1 MKKYNALLLALF
13 LLIASY
19 SVISYVNADSRN
31 KSEGPFVGLKL
42 IPEEQSID
50 LSEGSPLN
58 VEFAQGI
65 SEGQF
70 FNLINLVNINS
81 NKSIDIKKSIKGHQL
96 IITPQ
101 IALENAKEYI
111 LYIPPYSLANTN
123 GEKLKDNYILKFI
136 VVSEES
142 YQQDSVINSTYQNL
156 TVVESTYDDFS
167 VIKSTYGKHL
177 MKTVFLSEST
187 NGSVPSL
194 TQGAQVGGEIYA
206 GIDKSGFIG
215 ANGDLWLWGSN
226 EMGQLGDFITP
237 SSNKPIQLA
246 GSDVVAMNKGITGGT
261 YSTYALKTDGT
272 VTTFGFNY
280 YGFLGL
286 GPAGD
291 QTDFIV
297 SPTSIY
303 GLSNVNNISS
313 RYYHTLAVKS
323 NGSLWGWGDNQ
334 YGQVGGDSTQL
345 ITTPEQIKG
354 VNGSA
359 LTNIIASDVGEI
371 HSIAL
376 SSNGNV
382 YVWGG
387 IITVNWG
394 MEPS

>member
-19 SVISYVNADSRN
+19 SLISYVNADSIN
-31 KSEGPFVGLKL
+31 KSEESFVGLKL
-42 IPEEQSID
+42 IPEEQTID
-50 LSEGSPLN
+50 LSEDSPLN
-58 VEFAQGI
+58 VEFDQGI

-70 FNLINLVNINS
+70 FNLINLVDINS
-81 NKSIDIKKSIKGHQL
+81 NKSIDITKSIEGHQL

-111 LYIPPYSLANTN
+111 LYIPPYSLSNIN
-123 GEKLKDNYILKFI
+123 GEKLKDNYILKFK
-136 VVSEES
+136 VVSDES
-142 YQQDSVINSTYQNL
+142 HQQDSVINSTYQNL

-167 VIKSTYGKHL
+167 VINSTHGKHL
-177 MKTVFLSEST
+177 MKSIFLSEST
-187 NGSVPSL
+187 NGLVPFL
-194 TQGAQVGGEIYA
+194 TQSAQVGGEIYA

-226 EMGQLGDFITP
+226 DMGQLGDFITP

-246 GSDVVAMNKGITGGT
+246 GTDVVAMNKGITGGT

-272 VTTFGFNY
+272 VTAFGFNY
-280 YGFLGL
+280 WGFLGL
-286 GPAGD
+286 GPARD
-291 QTDFIV
+291 QTDFTV
-297 SPTSIY
+297 FPTSIY

-313 RYYHTLAVKS
+313 RFYHTLAVKS

-334 YGQVGGDSTQL
+334 YGQVGGDSSEL
-345 ITTPEQIKG
+345 ITIPEQIEG
-354 VNGSA
+354 VNGIP
-359 LTNIIASDVGEI
+359 LTNIIASDVGET

-382 YVWGG
+382 YVWGA
-387 IITVNWG
+387 IITVN
-394 MEPS
+394 